1 MQKYKAKKEVVEQIT
16 SKLQANK
23 NIFYRG
29 DFDEYK
35 IKNMGVAPDGYVYNL
50 DNPTEKFY
58 YDLKMKFAE
67 NDKTDDIEKSHK
79 YIRRWKMNNGEWRY
93 EYPKGF
99 DKKIHSFRD
108 VTTALTNKTT
118 EIKGVQPLTT
128 EKQIDA
134 ELERLTKLS
143 EEGKLTCP
151 ALGNANIYIEDMTTE
166 HAEKTNNVFRTADA
180 KIHKLQYLSFVEP
193 ILKNGILYMKSRK
206 YNHTWTLDK
215 VPERE
220 RTTYGILNKVTYTD
234 TRHNNKQVTCGLEI
248 VVAWDAER
256 KRFVFSFIDRQI
268 KKSLL
273 NSKDIK
279 TTAFEVGQVGAC
291 NTEAL
296 STTNSI
302 IAHPLNL
309 SSKNVI
315 KSLTISD
322 KLFRLWQRRLSPEL
336 QKEME
341 KYVDEHSRVYSLFS
355 GYKDVC
361 DIKGYPKGLDL
372 ENNILLELGDTYF
385 VVSCG
390 GDWQDEKLV
399 KFSIG
404 EDDKLKAEVVDKCD
418 KEDKR
423 VLKKKLAYIIN
434 PETINKSLTY
444 SGHKLQGRTKLYGM
458 DISIENKKGSYR
470 SGVDSDGHK
479 WKTFMNYDYGYIRG
493 TVGVDKDHLDCVSP
507 DTKILMSD
515 YTEKCASDIKIGDE
529 LIGIKIETQRYHQ
542 RKQIIT
548 KVLNV
553 KKGVDDMLDI
563 TLSNGVKLRT
573 TKGHLHYYFQGNTR
587 DKYWKRADEL
597 KIGDKLVMIFN
608 HKDLEES
615 DDYKKGYLYGAYT
628 GDGCYSFDES
638 KQVYCDIRKG
648 VDFID
653 VIHRV
658 KKYWNDLGLETVDI
672 KIEKPRQTNSLLADG
687 RRIVSKMDLAILSI
701 RGINKIRFIK
711 SIFEKNPNSFEWCRG
726 YIAGLFD
733 TDGCLNCR
741 HEFQITQTKNQD
753 EFMKF
758 TIFCMGKLGYK
769 AVQRNN
775 ELKIN
780 TDYMAD
786 NVTMEFTQLIKPIL
800 EKKRNFLGQTY
811 RYEPLEITDIKP
823 YKGDF
828 VAIQTDEQTYIANGI
843 VTHNCYIGPDKKA
856 TKVYVIH
863 QNNPVTHK
871 YDEDKCMLCF
881 ESADAA
887 KKAYMKQY
895 DRPGFFGSMET
906 LTIEQ
911 FKSFV
916 FSKQGKRI
924 HKSFDI
930 TITDITENNKDKKIA
945 QTEKILKAI
954 YDNKTFVVKHIKA
967 DNSTKYND
975 ITLRIKHFDEESI
988 NKAIRNLSFTLD
1000 SDLLVTK
1007 GETFTYKAQEEL
1019 TNRFVKELTNK
1030 TKAIYEFVI
1039 NYFGLPEMRI
1049 VQKSNLTY
1057 KGKTLYNPETGEPIS
1072 KTEWKKFIGELEKF
1086 LNRNYNGIGDK
1097 IVLSAESLG
1106 RILNRLSKTNTLD
1119 AIKKM
1124 KLSDLK
1130 YKQRTFDWISNTAKN
1145 MTDTFGESL
1154 TRDRQARVQAAIDSV
1169 AQRITHVQDDM
1180 RDSIQQIIIDGV
1192 KDRQSK
1198 SKISQNLFDKCVGM
1212 NRDFQRIADTE
1223 IQNNSTSAYIHEEV
1237 HNTEDGEKV
1246 YFQRFEIIDDN
1257 TCAKCRKLKGKI
1269 VLWSDMPLESEN
1281 IKDPY
1286 ADKAIWEGKEEG
1298 IPFSVSHPWC
1308 RGCWVRYYPEE

>member
-1 MQKYKAKKEVVEQIT
+1 MGKLKVRKEIAEQVK
-16 SKLQANK
+16 SKLETQK
-23 NIFYRG
+23 NDIFNTG
-29 DFDEYK
+29 FAEKTQILDLNSQNQQVT
-35 IKNMGVAPDGYVYNL
+35 IKLEPTIGQTADGHIYDL
-50 DNPTEKFY
+50 TDPTEKFY

-118 EIKGVQPLTT
+118 EIKGIQPLTT
-128 EKQIDA
+128 EKEIDA

-151 ALGNANIYIEDMTTE
+151 ALGNANIYIEDMTTG

-220 RTTYGILNKVTYTD
+220 RTTYGIINKVTYTD

-256 KRFVFSFIDRQI
+256 KRFVFSFIDRDI

-296 STTNSI
+296 STTDSI

-309 SSKNVI
+309 SSKKVI
-315 KSLTISD
+315 
-322 KLFRLWQRRLSPEL
+322 
-336 QKEME
+336 
-341 KYVDEHSRVYSLFS
+341 
-355 GYKDVC
+355 
-361 DIKGYPKGLDL
+361 
-372 ENNILLELGDTYF
+372 
-385 VVSCG
+385 
-390 GDWQDEKLV
+390 
-399 KFSIG
+399 
-404 EDDKLKAEVVDKCD
+404 
-418 KEDKR
+418 
-423 VLKKKLAYIIN
+423 
-434 PETINKSLTY
+434 KSLTY
-444 SGHKLQGRTKLYGM
+444 SGHKLQGRTRLYGM

-470 SGVDSDGHK
+470 SGTDKDGHK
-479 WKTFMNYDYGYIRG
+479 WRTYMNYDYGYIRG
-493 TVGVDKDHLDCVSP
+493 TVGTDKDHLDCVSP
-507 DTKILMSD
+507 DTKILMAD
-515 YTEKCASDIKIGDE
+515 YTEKKAADIKIGDE
-529 LIGIKIETQRYHQ
+529 LIGIKIETQKYHQ

-587 DKYWKRADEL
+587 DKYWKRANEL

-608 HKDLEES
+608 HKDLEETEE
-615 DDYKKGYLYGAYT
+615 YKKGYLFGAYT

-653 VIHRV
+653 VLYRV
-658 KKYWNDLGLETVDI
+658 KNYWNDLGLETVDV

-687 RRIVSKMDLAILSI
+687 RKIISKMDLAILSI

-711 SIFEKNPNSFEWCRG
+711 SIFEKNPDSFEWCRG

-741 HEFQITQTKNQD
+741 HEFQITQTKNQE

-758 TIFCMGKLGYK
+758 TISCMDKLGYK

-775 ELKIN
+775 EIKIN

-786 NVTMEFTQLIKPIL
+786 NVTMEFTQLIKPVL

-823 YKGDF
+823 YKGEF
-828 VAIQTDEQTYIANGI
+828 VAIQTDEQTYIANGL
-843 VTHNCYIGPDKKA
+843 VTHNCYIGFDKEA
-856 TKVYVIH
+856 QKVYVIH
-863 QNNPVTHK
+863 QNDPVTHK

-881 ESADAA
+881 SSAADA

-895 DRPGFFGSMET
+895 DRPGFYGSMT
-906 LTIEQ
+906 TMTIDQ
-911 FKSFV
+911 FKSFI
-916 FSKQGKRI
+916 FSKKGKMI

-930 TITDITENNKDKKIA
+930 QITDITENNKQQKLEQFNKALNAIA
-945 QTEKILKAI
+945 
-954 YDNKTFVVKHIKA
+954 DNRPFVIKHIPADGSQRYENLTVRLMDFDRSKIEKA
-967 DNSTKYND
+967 VHKVALSLDAD
-975 ITLRIKHFDEESI
+975 ISG
-988 NKAIRNLSFTLD
+988 AS
-1000 SDLLVTK
+1000 K
-1007 GETFTYKAQEEL
+1007 GESFVYKSQEEIVDKYFKEF
-1019 TNRFVKELTNK
+1019 TNRTRAVYN
-1030 TKAIYEFVI
+1030 FVI
-1039 NYFGLPEMRI
+1039 SYFDLPDIRI
-1049 VQKSNLTY
+1049 VSKAGELKH
-1057 KGKTLYNPETGEPIS
+1057 KGKILYNPSTGLPIKES
-1072 KTEWKKFIGELEKF
+1072 DWKKFVAELEKY
-1086 LNRNYNGIGDK
+1086 LNRNYSGIGEK
-1097 IVLSAESLG
+1097 IVLSSQSLG
-1106 RILNRLSKTNTLD
+1106 IILDRLSKTNSFD
-1119 AIKKM
+1119 AIRKM
-1124 KLSDLK
+1124 SLADIKAKRYDV
-1130 YKQRTFDWISNTAKN
+1130 DWIGDSIKN
-1145 MTDTFGESL
+1145 MKDKFGDVISRE
-1154 TRDRQARVQAAIDSV
+1154 RQARIQIACDSA
-1169 AQRITHVQDDM
+1169 AQRVTRVKDDM
-1180 RDSIQQIIIDGV
+1180 RNNIQQIIIDGIRD
-1192 KDRQSK
+1192 KQSK
-1198 SKISQNLFDKCVGM
+1198 SVVAQNLFDKCASL
-1212 NRDFQRIADTE
+1212 NRDMQRIADTE
-1223 IQNNSTSAYIHEEV
+1223 VQMAANTSYCKEEV
-1237 HNTEDGEKV
+1237 YNSEPNEKV
-1246 YFQRFEIIDDN
+1246 YFKRFEVMDEN
-1257 TCAKCRKLKGKI
+1257 TCKDCRKLNGTI
-1269 VLWSDMPLESEN
+1269 VLWSDVPLPDEH

-1286 ADKAIWEGKEEG
+1286 AKYAIWEGKNEG
-1298 IPFSVSHPWC
+1298 VCPISVKHPWC
-1308 RGCWVRYYPEE
+1308 RGAWTRYYPDVD